1 MKPEAAI
8 RFLRQFQ
15 ELLAEGGFVATY
27 KFALLQALADLSV
40 EDPTSPDGSLRL
52 HVEQLADKF
61 IEYYWNQARPFRTAV
76 LRQNTSGQA
85 EIVTLVSAYRQVS
98 GGRLGD
104 SRHGDREWQRLRKQ
118 VAAVII
124 RMPLW
129 KLQTIGN
136 QTNEFLYR
144 RSDFRNRTILL
155 LPGVPDAF
163 RAFHPLLTSMIR
175 GGWIAQIHRIKGN
188 QDLLGPDSELEAFL
202 FGTDRRS
209 LERYRELLQDHQA
222 GECFYCGKKVA
233 GAGDL
238 DHFIPWSRYPLDLG
252 HNFVFA
258 HKACNNAKR
267 DHLAAPIHIERWRVQ
282 NLDGGHS
289 LGKRF
294 TDAGLVHD
302 LERSEMIARWAYQQ
316 GQASKAQLWVR
327 KSTFEA
333 CDYRWVTALGVAGG
347 LRLAAMQDSPRYE
360 QKGRHPAQSDL

>member
-1 MKPEAAI
+1 MKPEEAI

-40 EDPTSPDGSLRL
+40 EEPSAVDGSLRL

-61 IEYYWNQARPFRTAV
+61 VEYYWNQARPFRSGV
-76 LRQNTSGQA
+76 LRQNTKGQA
-85 EIVTLVSAYRQVS
+85 EVVSLVSEYRDLTA
-98 GGRLGD
+98 GKLGKLR
-104 SRHGDREWQRLRKQ
+104 SRNPEWQRLRKR

-124 RMPLW
+124 NMPLW
-129 KLQTIGN
+129 KLQNIGN

-144 RSDFRNRTILL
+144 RSDYRNRSILL
-155 LPGVPDAF
+155 LPGVPEAF

-188 QDLLGPDSELEAFL
+188 QDLLGPGAELETFL
-202 FGTDRRS
+202 FGSDRQS

-267 DHLAAPIHIERWRVQ
+267 DHLAAALHIERWRVQ
-282 NLDGGHS
+282 NLDEGHK
-289 LGKRF
+289 LGQRF
-294 TDAGLVHD
+294 NEAGLLHD
-302 LERSEMIARWAYQQ
+302 LERSELIARWAYQQ
-316 GQASKAQLWVR
+316 GQASKAQLWLQ
-327 KSTFEA
+327 KGQFEP
-333 CDYRWVTALGVAGG
+333 CDYRWMAAMGVPDG
-347 LRLAAMQDSPRYE
+347 LRLAAEETPGMAESLR
-360 QKGRHPAQSDL
+360 RT